1 MPIGQL
7 DGGHIIYAIIGTRAR
22 YISRI
27 VVGILLIMGLFLFSG
42 WFLWA
47 ALGWLTT
54 LRQPTILDQ
63 HTPLDRHS
71 RLTAALALVIF
82 VLCFM
87 PVPISLGPFG
97 K

>member
-1 MPIGQL
+1 V
-7 DGGHIIYAIIGTRAR
+7 YAIFGHWGR
-22 YISRI
+22 YISH
-27 VVGILLIMGLFLFSG
+27 VVIGVLVALGFFFDSPG

-47 ALGWLTT
+47 VLGWLTT
-54 LRQPTILDQ
+54 LRQPTIIDQ
-63 HTPLDRHS
+63 HAPLDRQS

-97 K
+97 D